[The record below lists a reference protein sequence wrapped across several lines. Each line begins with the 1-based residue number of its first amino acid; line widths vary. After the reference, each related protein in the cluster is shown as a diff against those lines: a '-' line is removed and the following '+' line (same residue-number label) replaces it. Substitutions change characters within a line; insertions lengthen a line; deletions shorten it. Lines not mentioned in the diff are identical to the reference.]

1 MEINVALGHML
12 TTGRTLWKVPFCWI
26 EQVKGVNV
34 LDTKNEVIRKILRY
48 KGT

>member
-12 TTGRTLWKVPFCWI
+12 ITSRTLWKVPCCWI
-26 EQVKGVNV
+26 EQVLGVNV
-34 LDTKNEVIRKILRY
+34 LDTKNEVIREILRC